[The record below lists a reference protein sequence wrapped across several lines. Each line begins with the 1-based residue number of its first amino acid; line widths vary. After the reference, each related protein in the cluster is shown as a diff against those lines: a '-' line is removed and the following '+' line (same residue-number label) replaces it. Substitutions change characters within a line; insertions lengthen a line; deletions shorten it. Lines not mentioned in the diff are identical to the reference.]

1 MSILDGKMVFLSAFL
16 MGAVA
21 AANAGTVTLSGE
33 GVTVRYEDRAA
44 ELTGAPSLI
53 ATGLMTSPASVAGVR
68 FAAGE
73 RGTALQAL
81 PGEAS
86 AGGVGGAS
94 SVGGVASP
102 HSFAEGA
109 ALSFSLGDAGQG
121 EGGFDVLLLAG
132 LALFALIARQRIIAL
147 SRASHSPI
155 FQ

>member
-16 MGAVA
+16 IGAIN

-73 RGTALQAL
+73 RGTGLQAL
-81 PGEAS
+81 PGAAS
-86 AGGVGGAS
+86 AGGVG
-94 SVGGVASP
+94 VGRVASP
-102 HSFAEGA
+102 QSFAEGA
-109 ALSFSLGDAGQG
+109 ALNFSLGDAAQG